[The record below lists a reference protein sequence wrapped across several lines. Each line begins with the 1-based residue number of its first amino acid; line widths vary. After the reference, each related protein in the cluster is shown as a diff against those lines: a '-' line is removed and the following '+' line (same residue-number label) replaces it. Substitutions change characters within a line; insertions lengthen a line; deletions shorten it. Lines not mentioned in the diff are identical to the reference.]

1 MMSDLAPVPFQTRT
15 ENFLLFPVTGYSMR
29 SGNLF
34 LTSKVSLTFDRFSQ
48 LLFEGQNSTHF
59 TQIVL
64 SPNSNAIAS
73 TLSICLERWQLI

>member
-1 MMSDLAPVPFQTRT
+1 
-15 ENFLLFPVTGYSMR
+15 MR

-34 LTSKVSLTFDRFSQ
+34 LTSKVSPTFDRFSQ

-73 TLSICLERWQLI
+73 TLFGAMAADSDNQRAT